1 MTRPKTHKREIACP
15 FYDLSIAF
23 SGLFEKMESFVGFAR
38 VVLGEAARGNT
49 DKTIALR
56 RRWSKRRRDVKCN
69 IHHWRFEHS
78 EEGGGERGKEGEKI
92 EGTKVEASKSGSK
105 MQTSWK
111 IVKAKT
117 LQM

>member
-1 MTRPKTHKREIACP
+1 MQPKTRKREIACP
-15 FYDLSIAF
+15 FYDPSIAF
-23 SGLFEKMESFVGFAR
+23 SGLFEKMESFAGLAR
-38 VVLGEAARGNT
+38 VVLGEATRV
-49 DKTIALR
+49 KIRIKLLR
-56 RRWSKRRRDVKCN
+56 REGDGPGGGKDVKCS
-69 IHHWRFEHS
+69 IHQWRLEHS
-78 EEGGGERGKEGEKI
+78 EEGGGGEREKKI